1 MCFKDVYDNDDN
13 DVDDNDD
20 DGDFTQAVL
29 LSQATWSEMSSSIA
43 RITHLMTHNKDD
55 DDDDDHAGDEDDDD
69 EDDDDDDYDNSPF
82 QSL

>member
-20 DGDFTQAVL
+20 DDDFTQAVL

-43 RITHLMTHNKDD
+43 RITHLMTH
-55 DDDDDHAGDEDDDD
+55 DEDDDD
-69 EDDDDDDYDNSPF
+69 EDDDDEDDDNEDDDNDDEDDDS
-82 QSL
+82 